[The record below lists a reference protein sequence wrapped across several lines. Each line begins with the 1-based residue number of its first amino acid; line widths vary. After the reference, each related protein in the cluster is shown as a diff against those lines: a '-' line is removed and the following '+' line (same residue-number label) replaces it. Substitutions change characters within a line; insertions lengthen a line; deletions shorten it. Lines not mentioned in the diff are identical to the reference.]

1 MISAQ
6 HLEME
11 QQPDMGE
18 ILVVEDTPASLRLL
32 SAVLVQAGYG
42 VREAPNGEL
51 ALWTVQTRP
60 PDLILLDVRMPG
72 LDGFEVCRQLKA
84 DPRSADIPVIFL
96 SAHSDTADRV
106 QGFRLGAVD
115 FISKPFQP
123 EEVLARCSA
132 HLRLARAQRALAR
145 ERAELEQRVAQRTA
159 DLTLSSMAFENTL
172 DAIIITDAD
181 GHILTTNPSF
191 TRTLGYTEEEVRG
204 RIVSELQADNSYSE
218 QLESVAQS
226 LKASGHW
233 SGEIVARRKNGE
245 RCPGLISMSVARDE
259 TGWRT
264 NYVLVLTDITER
276 KAGQSMIDY
285 LSYHDPLTGL
295 PNRLLARQRFEQLL
309 AKRAPQQRVVVMCLD
324 LDWFKNIND
333 SHGRPLGD
341 KVLQGVARLLMAAAG
356 EGATVARLGS
366 DEFLLILLDD
376 AQFGTAVSLV
386 QRLQTGL
393 QHGVDVEGHHIALTA
408 SAGIAVAPAD
418 GGQLEELVRN
428 GDTALVRAKRT
439 ARGSYAFY
447 EESMDAEIHARL
459 AIANQLRGALARH
472 EFSVHYQPQ
481 NCLQT
486 GALRGAEA
494 LLRWTNPVLR
504 SVPPNR
510 FIPLAEEYG
519 QIGAIGEWVL
529 DSVCAQIRRWQDEGD
544 GRIKVAVNLSA
555 AQFDVESTVRMVKA
569 ALRRHDVEPSC
580 LGIEITEGTV
590 MGDPD
595 KAAAALQRLK
605 ELGVHI
611 SLDDFGTG
619 YSSLAYLK
627 RLPLDVL
634 KLDKS
639 FVDDVTS
646 KASDAA
652 IALSVVSLAHNL
664 GMRVIAEGVET
675 REQAAFLKRNGC
687 DEMQGYFFSRPLP
700 AGEFT
705 TLLRERRTLPD
716 L

>member
-1 MISAQ
+1 MN
-6 HLEME
+6 
-11 QQPDMGE
+11 PGE
-18 ILVVEDTPASLRLL
+18 ILVVEDDPATLQLL
-32 SAVLVQAGYG
+32 SEVLGQAGHAVRQASDGALALAAVQA
-42 VREAPNGEL
+42 RQPEL
-51 ALWTVQTRP
+51 V
-60 PDLILLDVRMPG
+60 LLDARMPG
-72 LDGFEVCRQLKA
+72 IDGFEVCRRLKG
-84 DPRSADIPVIFL
+84 DPRFAEIPVLFL
-96 SAHSDTADRV
+96 SSQSDTADRV
-106 QGFRLGAVD
+106 QGFKLGAVD
-115 FISKPFQP
+115 FIAKPFQP
-123 EEVLARCSA
+123 EEVLARCDT
-132 HLRLARAQRALAR
+132 HLRLARAQRVRASDLQLA
-145 ERAELEQRVAQRTA
+145 A
-159 DLTLSSMAFENTL
+159 MAFETTL

-181 GHILTTNPSF
+181 GHILTTNPGF
-191 TRTLGYTEEEVRG
+191 TRCLGYTEDEVRG
-204 RIVSELQADNSYSE
+204 RMVSQLQADNSYGE
-218 QLESVAQS
+218 QLEAVAQS
-226 LKASGHW
+226 MKASGQW

-245 RCPGLISMSVARDE
+245 RCPGLLSMSVARDLD
-259 TGWRT
+259 GRRT
-264 NYVLVLTDITER
+264 HYVLVLTDITER

-295 PNRLLARQRFEQLL
+295 PNRLLARQRFEQML

-341 KVLQGVARLLMAAAG
+341 KVLQGVARLLTSAAG

-376 AQFGTAVSLV
+376 AQFSTALMLV

-393 QHGVDVEGHHIALTA
+393 QHGVDVDSHHIALAA
-408 SAGIAVAPAD
+408 SIGIAVAPTD
-418 GGQLEELVRN
+418 GGQLEELVRH
-428 GDTALVRAKRT
+428 GDTALVRAKQT

-459 AIANQLRGALARH
+459 NIANQLRGALARH

-481 NCLQT
+481 YCLSTRQ
-486 GALRGAEA
+486 LCGAEA
-494 LLRWTNPVLR
+494 LLRWTNPLLR
-504 SVPPNR
+504 SVPPAR

-519 QIGAIGEWVL
+519 LIGTIGEWVL
-529 DSVCAQIRRWQDEGD
+529 DTVCAQIRSWLDQGD
-544 GRIKVAVNLSA
+544 GHLKVAVNLSA
-555 AQFDVESTVRMVKA
+555 AQFDEESTVPMVKA
-569 ALRRHDVEPSC
+569 ALRRHRVDPSC

-595 KAAAALQRLK
+595 KAAAALGRLK
-605 ELGVHI
+605 DLGVHI

-675 REQAAFLKRNGC
+675 LAQAQFLKQHGC
-687 DEMQGYFFSRPLP
+687 DEMQGYYFSRPLP
-700 AGEFT
+700 ADEFT
-705 TLLRERRTLPD
+705 TLLREKRTLPD

>member
-1 MISAQ
+1 MSQ
-6 HLEME
+6 
-11 QQPDMGE
+11 GE
-18 ILVVEDTPASLRLL
+18 ILVVEDDPASLQLL
-32 SAVLVQAGYG
+32 SEVLGQAGHS
-42 VREAPNGEL
+42 VRQAPNGEL
-51 ALWTVQTRP
+51 ALWTVQARQ
-60 PDLILLDVRMPG
+60 PDLILLDARMPG
-72 LDGFEVCRQLKA
+72 VDGFEVCTRLKA
-84 DPRSADIPVIFL
+84 DPRFADIPVIFL
-96 SAHSDTADRV
+96 SAQSDTADRV

-115 FISKPFQP
+115 FIAKPFQP
-123 EEVLARCSA
+123 EEVLARCDT
-132 HLRLARAQRALAR
+132 HLRLARAQRVRATDLQLA
-145 ERAELEQRVAQRTA
+145 A
-159 DLTLSSMAFENTL
+159 MAFETTL

-181 GHILTTNPSF
+181 GHILTTNPGA
-191 TRTLGYTEEEVRG
+191 TRCLGYTEDEVRG
-204 RIVSELQADNSYSE
+204 RMVSELQADNSFSE
-218 QLESVAQS
+218 QLEAVEESM
-226 LKASGHW
+226 KATGQW

-245 RCPGLISMSVARDE
+245 RCPGLLSMSVARDAD
-259 TGWRT
+259 GRRT

-295 PNRLLARQRFEQLL
+295 PNRLLARQRFEQMQ

-341 KVLQGVARLLMAAAG
+341 KVLQGVARLLASAAG

-376 AQFGTAVSLV
+376 AQFGTTQSLV

-393 QHGVDVEGHHIALTA
+393 QHGVDVDSRHIALAA
-408 SAGIAVAPAD
+408 SIGIAVAPTD
-418 GGQLEELVRN
+418 GGLLEELVRN
-428 GDTALVRAKRT
+428 GDTALVRAKET

-459 AIANQLRGALARH
+459 TIANQLRGALARH

-481 NCLQT
+481 CCLET
-486 GALRGAEA
+486 GELCGAEA

-504 SVPPNR
+504 AVSPAR
-510 FIPLAEEYG
+510 FIPLAEQYG
-519 QIGAIGEWVL
+519 LIGPIGEWVL
-529 DSVCAQIRRWQDEGD
+529 DTVCAQMRQWQQQGD

-555 AQFDVESTVRMVKA
+555 AQFDEESTVQMVKA
-569 ALRRHDVEPSC
+569 ALRRHDVDPSC

-595 KAAAALQRLK
+595 KAAEALNRLK
-605 ELGVHI
+605 ELGVSI

-639 FVDDVTS
+639 FVDDVTT

-675 REQAAFLKRNGC
+675 REQARFLKQNGC
-687 DEMQGYFFSRPLP
+687 DEMQGYYFSRPLP
-700 AGEFT
+700 ADEFT
-705 TLLRERRTLPD
+705 TLLREKRTLPD

>member
-1 MISAQ
+1 
-6 HLEME
+6 ME
-11 QQPDMGE
+11 QPDKGE

-32 SAVLVQAGYG
+32 SEVLERAGYA
-42 VREAPNGEL
+42 VRQAPNGEL
-51 ALWTVQTRP
+51 ALWTVQVRP
-60 PDLILLDVRMPG
+60 PDLILLDIRMPG
-72 LDGFEVCRQLKA
+72 MDGFEVCRRLKA
-84 DPRSADIPVIFL
+84 QPRYADIPVIFL
-96 SAHSDTADRV
+96 SAQSDTADRV

-115 FISKPFQP
+115 FIAKPFQP
-123 EEVLARCSA
+123 DEVLARCA
-132 HLRLARAQRALAR
+132 THLRQARAQRV
-145 ERAELEQRVAQRTA
+145 RAA
-159 DLTLSSMAFENTL
+159 DLRLAAMAFESTL

-181 GHILTTNPSF
+181 GRILTTNPSF
-191 TRTLGYTEEEVRG
+191 TRSLGYTEEEVRG
-204 RIVSELQADNSYSE
+204 RTVSDLQADNSYTE
-218 QLESVAQS
+218 QLEAVAESMKSTGQ
-226 LKASGHW
+226 W

-245 RCPGLISMSVARDE
+245 RCPGLLSMSVSRGADGR
-259 TGWRT
+259 RQ

-276 KAGQSMIDY
+276 KAGQNMIDY

-295 PNRLLARQRFEQLL
+295 PNRLLARQRFEQMLTR
-309 AKRAPQQRVVVMCLD
+309 RAPQQRVLVMCLD
-324 LDWFKNIND
+324 LDWFKSIND
-333 SHGRPLGD
+333 SHGRPAGD
-341 KVLQGVARLLMAAAG
+341 KVLQGVARLLTMSAG

-376 AQFGTAVSLV
+376 AQFGTALALV
-386 QRLQTGL
+386 QRLQSGL
-393 QHGVDVEGHHIALTA
+393 QHGVVVDGHHIALAA
-408 SAGIAVAPAD
+408 SIGIAVAPTD

-428 GDTALVRAKRT
+428 GDTALVRAKET

-459 AIANQLRGALARH
+459 TIANQLRGALARN

-481 NCLQT
+481 CCLQT
-486 GALRGAEA
+486 GELRGAEA

-504 SVPPNR
+504 AVPPAR
-510 FIPLAEEYG
+510 FIPLAEQYG
-519 QIGAIGEWVL
+519 LIGPIGEWVL
-529 DSVCAQIRRWQDEGD
+529 DTVCAQIRRWQDDGD
-544 GRIKVAVNLSA
+544 GRLKVAVNLSA
-555 AQFDVESTVRMVKA
+555 AQFDEENTVRMVQA
-569 ALRRHDVEPSC
+569 ALRRHNVDPAC

-595 KAAAALQRLK
+595 KAAAALVRLK
-605 ELGVHI
+605 QIGVHI

-639 FVDDVTS
+639 FVDDVTT

-675 REQAAFLKRNGC
+675 REQAAFLKEHGC
-687 DEMQGYFFSRPLP
+687 DEMQGYYFSRPLP
-700 AGEFT
+700 AAEFT